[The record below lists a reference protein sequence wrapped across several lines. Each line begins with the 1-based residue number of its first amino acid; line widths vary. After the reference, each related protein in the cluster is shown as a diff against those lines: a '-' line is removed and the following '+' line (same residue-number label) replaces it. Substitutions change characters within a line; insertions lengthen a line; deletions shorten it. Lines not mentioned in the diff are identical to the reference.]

1 MKHYLSFLLLIL
13 TASVQAQMIV
23 NDPQAAALLSQIAS
37 HQAVDN
43 TKALVEAKN
52 TVTQISNQYKFLTE
66 TVSKVENAVETLS
79 AVNDVR
85 RNSTGVVS
93 DYSNCLNQLR
103 TYKKLNPKY
112 VNNQLIR
119 LENIII
125 TNQKTFSFLSS
136 VITNDIMKMTSY
148 ERIKLIQEINTKIV
162 NLRASIFNISRDASI
177 KNQQALNKQGLY
189 SIPILK

>member
-1 MKHYLSFLLLIL
+1 M
-13 TASVQAQMIV
+13 
-23 NDPQAAALLSQIAS
+23 
-37 HQAVDN
+37 
-43 TKALVEAKN
+43 
-52 TVTQISNQYKFLTE
+52 
-66 TVSKVENAVETLS
+66 SKVENAVETLE

-103 TYKKLNPKY
+103 TYRKLHPKY

-119 LENIII
+119 LENIIL
-125 TNQKTFSFLSS
+125 TNQKTFAFLSS
-136 VITNDIMKMTSY
+136 IITNDIMKMSSY

>member
-1 MKHYLSFLLLIL
+1 MKTYLSLIL
-13 TASVQAQMIV
+13 LVLTISIKAQMV
-23 NDPQAAALLSQIAS
+23 VSDPGAASLLSQIAAQ
-37 HQAVDN
+37 QAVDN
-43 TKALVEAKN
+43 TKALMEAKN

-66 TVSKVENAVETLS
+66 TVSKVENAVETLE

-103 TYKKLNPKY
+103 TYRKLHPKY

-119 LENIII
+119 LENIIL
-125 TNQKTFSFLSS
+125 TNQKTFAFLSS
-136 VITNDIMKMTSY
+136 IITNDIMKMSSY

>member
-1 MKHYLSFLLLIL
+1 MKTFLSLFLLVL
-13 TASVQAQMIV
+13 TISIKSQMIV
-23 NDPQAAALLSQIAS
+23 NDPQVAALLSQIS
-37 HQAVDN
+37 SQQQVDN

-52 TVTQISNQYKFLTE
+52 TVTQISSQFKFITE
-66 TVSKVENAVETLS
+66 TVSKVENAVETLD
-79 AVNDVR
+79 AVEKIR
-85 RNSTGVVS
+85 RNTTGVVS

-112 VNNQLIR
+112 VNTQLIR
-119 LENIII
+119 LENIVM
-125 TNQKTFSFLSS
+125 TNQKSFAFFSS
-136 VITNDIMKMTSY
+136 VITNDIMKMSSY
-148 ERIKLIQEINTKIV
+148 ERIKLIQEINSKIV

>member
-1 MKHYLSFLLLIL
+1 MRTYLSLIL
-13 TASVQAQMIV
+13 LVLTISIKAQMV
-23 NDPQAAALLSQIAS
+23 VSDPGAASLLSQIAAQ
-37 HQAVDN
+37 QAVDN
-43 TKALVEAKN
+43 TKALMEAKN

-66 TVSKVENAVETLS
+66 TVSKVENAVETLE

-103 TYKKLNPKY
+103 TYRKLHPKY

-119 LENIII
+119 LENIIL
-125 TNQKTFSFLSS
+125 TNQKTFAFLSS
-136 VITNDIMKMTSY
+136 IITNDIMKMSSY